1 MGKDQ
6 ELLQAAKNQDVVTM
20 QRLVAKARAAKPKL
34 LGSSK
39 RINLNFQDQDGFSAL
54 HHVALNGNS
63 EILRQLLEA
72 QAMVDIKD
80 NKGMR
85 PLHYASW
92 QGKLEPVTLL
102 LRAGSSG
109 NLAAHDGQIPLHL
122 AAQYGHFDVSETLL
136 QHGSNPCI
144 VNNTSKTPLDL
155 ACEFG
160 RRQVVELLLHSN
172 MCAVLLEATPRDKC
186 DKNGITPLHLAAR
199 NGHVDIMRLLIQ
211 AGIDVNRETL
221 TGTALH
227 EAALYGKTDAV
238 RLLIECGVEVSRR
251 NSRNQTALDIVNKF
265 TTSRGSKDIKQML
278 RGAAGFPM
286 ARAIR
291 EHYNAYDPTS
301 LSFKAGDVITIIQE
315 HHDGR
320 WKGVVCDEETERTGF
335 FDPMYVELMDMQ
347 RVSQDYTDGGL
358 QPYNTM
364 QRSNN
369 YQGYHPYAT
378 LGPQFP
384 HSSSDGLTPTQ
395 GGIPPPQ
402 SPGISGDIPGPYAAY
417 PQPPRDLPMGSSAY
431 PEREDSG
438 IYSESPSTA
447 SFKRASLDARFSDPQ
462 TDSFDQLSGYGGRPT
477 GVMGLE
483 SGSATLPNRG
493 TKHRYNYHQGDG
505 TEAPDTPPKRKSDMI
520 EGAEAEPPAYS
531 EPHLPPAAHPPFLTS
546 KQAKYDTPRP
556 PNAAMG
562 DEVWL
567 PRKSSSDNG
576 SAGSRDSVGSM
587 GSGRSAGSG
596 QSQSS
601 GGQAV
606 AQTQQM
612 RPWPETRPPPPSGTS
627 HQPAAY
633 LGAEPAA
640 SIAARGSSRSYEN
653 MLTDRQRPP
662 YGDTRP
668 SSDSGTYRNID
679 NYADFPATEMK
690 LMEGKDAET
699 IYSWL
704 YEFGLQQYTNNFI
717 SAGYDFPT
725 ISRMTPEDLNAVGV
739 TKPGHR
745 KKLAH
750 EITNLH
756 IPDGLPDYKPH
767 DVLEWLGAMG
777 LEQYHSTL
785 VENGYDAID
794 FITDITWEDLQEIGI
809 TKLGHQ
815 KKLMLAVHK
824 LSQIQRGILPQ
835 VDRNEISLP
844 SQRMAPRVPQQTLEI
859 LTIESQ
865 PDKVQTQVN
874 MVLEERPTQTTFS
887 TFKENTDHGID
898 LTGEA
903 SSSSNRHSVLSNES
917 ISSML
922 SDNADAFVGTEEFQQ
937 AERQENEL
945 RIDEAQQDTAEQK
958 KYATLGKSSKTAA
971 SLNRSPV
978 RVPVLSSFSGAAGR
992 PPSSSD
998 SDSGFYSAG
1007 QFQPG
1012 DRSSQGSFEGITVRP
1027 GVSYSGVARSQS
1039 FRNSTDEQSLQ
1050 QKSTAPVARSTSFS
1064 VGGKGKKPAPPP
1076 PKRGNSKISE
1086 TPAISTL
1093 SGKPNHL
1100 PPPPPPPQPGMELPQ
1115 VVNQACYANYSQV
1128 HIPPIPVSSSPV
1140 HVSHPVAQ
1148 SSQDNVDLHVSNGE
1162 NGSSPESQ
1170 DEARDVRSI
1179 AAMLESSKKLG
1190 MYQTAEV
1197 QEGTGTIKRQNSQ
1210 ERQRTNSL
1218 GQVPV
1223 PTPPALVQPKK
1234 ESPPSTLQ
1242 KPVQSKTLERKESL
1256 KHDTVPASST
1266 QDEPDWIKKI
1276 KQKKQE
1282 KIREEEEK
1290 QKEYEKQ
1297 PVWLRNLKEKKAQE
1311 ATKTETDEKIS
1322 TQNSTENGVPPKQA
1336 VSALAQKL
1344 GPVASESKQP
1354 KAPNGKEK
1362 ESKGVAKGRTDSVRA
1377 NAPSPS
1383 MRLNALDSDEGDTG
1397 SPRDSSEV
1405 SANPVSNNIFVKSD
1419 KEKEPSKRDSTSSVT
1434 SLPFAEEGNLTIKQ
1448 RPRTNSARTTSSSE
1462 GDGKPET
1469 EQAQDLS
1476 PEPLIDTQ
1484 SRSVGSIISSLDLGK
1499 KDGVSSR
1506 SMSSSTPPVSPVDK
1520 SPSHKPAVAP
1530 KPANSPKRSASIT
1543 RGEKLPPP
1551 PPNPPQEVK
1560 GQDVKALRSSVRQ
1573 EKIVNVSGQVSPVK
1587 PLSPKKPSLKSIKP
1601 APAPPTMQRAGPS
1614 AISQAGGLL
1623 SPKGIIP
1630 ANLDQHPHPIG
1641 APYHTTGNTSDATFA
1656 TKIKQLEKCLP
1667 EDKKKAAAAPVKAAP
1682 PPPAPKAPPAA
1693 ALAGPRQVARG
1704 ASEDDAEKLEEVVK
1718 AVTSTGNVLDDIGS
1732 MFDDLAS
1739 ELDAMLDFED

>member
-1 MGKDQ
+1 
-6 ELLQAAKNQDVVTM
+6 
-20 QRLVAKARAAKPKL
+20 
-34 LGSSK
+34 
-39 RINLNFQDQDGFSAL
+39 
-54 HHVALNGNS
+54 
-63 EILRQLLEA
+63 
-72 QAMVDIKD
+72 
-80 NKGMR
+80 
-85 PLHYASW
+85 
-92 QGKLEPVTLL
+92 
-102 LRAGSSG
+102 
-109 NLAAHDGQIPLHL
+109 
-122 AAQYGHFDVSETLL
+122 
-136 QHGSNPCI
+136 
-144 VNNTSKTPLDL
+144 
-155 ACEFG
+155 
-160 RRQVVELLLHSN
+160 
-172 MCAVLLEATPRDKC
+172 
-186 DKNGITPLHLAAR
+186 
-199 NGHVDIMRLLIQ
+199 
-211 AGIDVNRETL
+211 
-221 TGTALH
+221 
-227 EAALYGKTDAV
+227 
-238 RLLIECGVEVSRR
+238 
-251 NSRNQTALDIVNKF
+251 
-265 TTSRGSKDIKQML
+265 
-278 RGAAGFPM
+278 
-286 ARAIR
+286 
-291 EHYNAYDPTS
+291 
-301 LSFKAGDVITIIQE
+301 
-315 HHDGR
+315 
-320 WKGVVCDEETERTGF
+320 
-335 FDPMYVELMDMQ
+335 
-347 RVSQDYTDGGL
+347 
-358 QPYNTM
+358 
-364 QRSNN
+364 
-369 YQGYHPYAT
+369 
-378 LGPQFP
+378 
-384 HSSSDGLTPTQ
+384 
-395 GGIPPPQ
+395 
-402 SPGISGDIPGPYAAY
+402 
-417 PQPPRDLPMGSSAY
+417 
-431 PEREDSG
+431 
-438 IYSESPSTA
+438 
-447 SFKRASLDARFSDPQ
+447 
-462 TDSFDQLSGYGGRPT
+462 
-477 GVMGLE
+477 
-483 SGSATLPNRG
+483 
-493 TKHRYNYHQGDG
+493 
-505 TEAPDTPPKRKSDMI
+505 
-520 EGAEAEPPAYS
+520 
-531 EPHLPPAAHPPFLTS
+531 
-546 KQAKYDTPRP
+546 
-556 PNAAMG
+556 
-562 DEVWL
+562 
-567 PRKSSSDNG
+567 
-576 SAGSRDSVGSM
+576 
-587 GSGRSAGSG
+587 
-596 QSQSS
+596 
-601 GGQAV
+601 
-606 AQTQQM
+606 
-612 RPWPETRPPPPSGTS
+612 
-627 HQPAAY
+627 
-633 LGAEPAA
+633 
-640 SIAARGSSRSYEN
+640 
-653 MLTDRQRPP
+653 
-662 YGDTRP
+662 
-668 SSDSGTYRNID
+668 
-679 NYADFPATEMK
+679 
-690 LMEGKDAET
+690 
-699 IYSWL
+699 
-704 YEFGLQQYTNNFI
+704 
-717 SAGYDFPT
+717 
-725 ISRMTPEDLNAVGV
+725 
-739 TKPGHR
+739 
-745 KKLAH
+745 
-750 EITNLH
+750 
-756 IPDGLPDYKPH
+756 
-767 DVLEWLGAMG
+767 MG

-903 SSSSNRHSVLSNES
+903 SSNSNRHSVLSNES

-958 KYATLGKSSKTAA
+958 KYATLGKSPKSAA

-978 RVPVLSSFSGAAGR
+978 RVPVLSSFSGAGR

-1086 TPAISTL
+1086 APAL
-1093 SGKPNHL
+1093 PAMSGKPNHL
-1100 PPPPPPPQPGMELPQ
+1100 PPPPPPPQPGVELPQ

-1128 HIPPIPVSSSPV
+1128 HIPPIPASSSPV
-1140 HVSHPVAQ
+1140 HGSHPVSQ
-1148 SSQDNVDLHVSNGE
+1148 SSQENVDLHVSNGK

-1170 DEARDVRSI
+1170 DETRDVRSI

-1190 MYQTAEV
+1190 MYQTEV

-1218 GQVPV
+1218 GQAPV
-1223 PTPPALVQPKK
+1223 STPAALVQPKR

-1256 KHDTVPASST
+1256 KQDTVPASTS
-1266 QDEPDWIKKI
+1266 QDEPDWIKNL
-1276 KQKKQE
+1276 KQKKYE
-1282 KIREEEEK
+1282 KIKEQEEK
-1290 QKEYEKQ
+1290 QKEFEKQ
-1297 PVWLRNLKEKKAQE
+1297 PVWLRNLKQKKAQE
-1311 ATKTETDEKIS
+1311 TVKTETDEDTETS
-1322 TQNSTENGVPPKQA
+1322 PPNSTENGVQHKQA

-1344 GPVASESKQP
+1344 VPVTSEAKQP
-1354 KAPNGKEK
+1354 KAQNGKEK
-1362 ESKGVAKGRTDSVRA
+1362 ESKGVEKGRTDSLRA

-1462 GDGKPET
+1462 GDGKPDI

-1499 KDGVSSR
+1499 KEGVSSR

-1560 GQDVKALRSSVRQ
+1560 GQELKAQWSSVRQ

-1587 PLSPKKPSLKSIKP
+1587 PLSPKKPSLKSTKP
-1601 APAPPTMQRAGPS
+1601 APAPPTLQRAGLS
-1614 AISQAGGLL
+1614 AVSPGGGLP
-1623 SPKGIIP
+1623 SPKAIP
-1630 ANLDQHPHPIG
+1630 PGSQEQHHHPFG

-1667 EDKKKAAAAPVKAAP
+1667 EDKKKAAAAAPVKAAP
-1682 PPPAPKAPPAA
+1682 PPPAPKATPAA
-1693 ALAGPRQVARG
+1693 VPSGPRQVARG
-1704 ASEDDAEKLEEVVK
+1704 RSEDDAEKLEEVVK